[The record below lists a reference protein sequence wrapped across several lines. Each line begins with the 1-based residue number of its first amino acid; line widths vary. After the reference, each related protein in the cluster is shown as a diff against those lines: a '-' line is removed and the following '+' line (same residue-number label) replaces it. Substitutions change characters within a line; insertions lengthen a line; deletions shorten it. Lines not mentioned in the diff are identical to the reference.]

1 MSWYSKVVWTEGL
14 FLRQHHLQ
22 QYDRYL
28 ENRLETRVRAVT
40 PYPWGFAELE
50 INRDLIQQ
58 NKFGLRRVAGLFQD
72 GTPFDLPE
80 IGPLPQPI
88 DIPNGAERKYIWL
101 TMPVAT
107 ANMQEI
113 DMPESR
119 NGSRYTRALEKIRDT
134 TTNMQIDEQIEVAHP
149 RIELTVSETPK
160 AGHYNLRV
168 ARILEIRDKAIVFD
182 EAICP
187 PLLMSTAHT
196 VAKGWLDRVIGW
208 VETRLEALARY
219 AADPSSGGGLQG
231 QDYFMLQMLNREI
244 NVLRHFRASKYVHP
258 ETIYVALMRLAGELS
273 TFSSTRI
280 APEFPQ
286 YDHDN
291 LHDVMEPI
299 LGVIQRMLSL
309 DVGRAIRLD
318 LTEVRTNAFL
328 ANVNDRN
335 LFRNARFVIEVSASM
350 PLQQIQ
356 MSFPELCKVG
366 PNTKMREIVQT
377 NLPGLLV
384 VHMPTPPRQIR
395 TIIDHVYFQLDKNSP
410 LWPEFSVAS
419 GIALHFA
426 GNWPGLQLDLWAIMD
441 DQR

>member
-1 MSWYSKVVWTEGL
+1 MSWHSKLVWAEGL

-22 QYDRYL
+22 QYDRYVEHL
-28 ENRLETRVRAVT
+28 LETRVRSVT

-58 NKFGLRRVAGLFQD
+58 SKFGLRRAAGVFQD
-72 GTPFDLPE
+72 GTPFDVPDVSPE
-80 IGPLPQPI
+80 PLPI
-88 DIPNGAERKYIWL
+88 DIPEAAERKYIWL

-113 DMPESR
+113 DMPGSA
-119 NGSRYTRALEKIRDT
+119 NGSRYTRALEKVRDT
-134 TTNMQIDEQIEVAHP
+134 TTNMQIDEEIEIAHP
-149 RIELTVSETPK
+149 RAELTISEQPK
-160 AGHYNLRV
+160 PGYHNLRI
-168 ARILEIRDKAIVFD
+168 ARILEVKEKTIVFD
-182 EAICP
+182 ETICP
-187 PLLMSTAHT
+187 PLLVSNAHG
-196 VAKGWLDRVIGW
+196 VARGWLDRVIGW

-219 AADPSSGGGLQG
+219 AADPSSGGGLQAL
-231 QDYFMLQMLNREI
+231 DYYMLQMLNREV
-244 NVLRHFRASKYVHP
+244 NVIKHYRATRYLHP
-258 ETIYVALMRLAGELS
+258 EKLYIELIRLAGELS
-273 TFSSTRI
+273 TFSNTRI
-280 APEFPQ
+280 APEFPA

-291 LHDVMEPI
+291 LHEVMEPV
-299 LGVIQRMLSL
+299 LTVIQRLLSL
-309 DVGRAIRLD
+309 DIGRAIRLD
-318 LTEVRTNAFL
+318 LTEVRANAFL

-356 MSFPELCKVG
+356 LKFPELCKVA
-366 PNTKMREIVQT
+366 PNNRMREVVQT
-377 NLPGLLV
+377 NLPGLTV

-426 GNWPGLQLDLWAIMD
+426 GNWPGLQLDLWAIVD